1 VGVYRDGIQLAYGR
15 VVTDRATFAWICD
28 VFVDEST
35 RGQGIGTWLVQ
46 HVVDHLHGLGV
57 YRIMLATHDAHDMYA
72 KAGFTPLPAP
82 ERYMQLYTP

>member
-35 RGQGIGTWLVQ
+35 RGQGIGTWLMQ
-46 HVVDHLHGLGV
+46 NVVDHLHGLGV

-72 KAGFTPLPAP
+72 KVGFTPLAKPDD
-82 ERYMQLYTP
+82 YMLLDTR